1 MIRHLG
7 LLVLAG
13 GLLIASGPA
22 YSADAEA
29 GRALARTWCAHCHVV
44 EEDQEQ
50 ASDVAPPFAQ
60 TANDPSKSALGIAAW
75 LADPHPPMPN
85 LSLTQHQIDD
95 LVAYI
100 ETLKTD

>member
-1 MIRHLG
+1 MIRYLG
-7 LLVLAG
+7 LLMLAG
-13 GLLIASGPA
+13 GLLMASGPA

-29 GRALARTWCAHCHVV
+29 GRALARIWCAYCHIA
-44 EEDQEQ
+44 EEGQEQ
-50 ASDVAPPFAQ
+50 ASDIAPPLAQ
-60 TANDPSKSALGIAAW
+60 IANDPSKSPSSIAAW

-85 LSLTQHQIDD
+85 LNLSQREIDD